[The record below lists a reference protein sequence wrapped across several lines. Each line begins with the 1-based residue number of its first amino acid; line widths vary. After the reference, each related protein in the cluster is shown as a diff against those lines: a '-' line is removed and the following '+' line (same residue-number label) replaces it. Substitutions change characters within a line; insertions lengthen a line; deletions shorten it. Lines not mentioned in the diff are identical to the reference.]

1 MPREELNLVEL
12 ITKSQKAINISTE
25 EHRRFVA
32 AKVRF
37 FIFQGIS
44 VFETMA
50 KLRMNHRDIKPANIM
65 VRDEER
71 LIFIDFGLVKTL
83 TDKMIDEARTLYG
96 KNSLEALS
104 QNEKEIVS

>member
-1 MPREELNLVEL
+1 MPREEFNLVEL

-71 LIFIDFGLVKTL
+71 LIFIDFGCVKTL

-96 KNSLEALS
+96 KNSIEELTK
-104 QNEKEIVS
+104 NEKEIVS